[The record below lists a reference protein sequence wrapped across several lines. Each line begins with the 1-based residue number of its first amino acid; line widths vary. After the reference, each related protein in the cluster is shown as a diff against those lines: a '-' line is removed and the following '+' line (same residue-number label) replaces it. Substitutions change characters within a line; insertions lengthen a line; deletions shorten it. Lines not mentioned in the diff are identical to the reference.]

1 MAGQLENE
9 GRNASGSWWDRL
21 LKSFV
26 AAVAQIQ
33 LSGIAKDECDARPF
47 SKTGFCGCCGLHCVD
62 TSTRT
67 TYASD
72 IC

>member
-1 MAGQLENE
+1 VAGQLENE

-47 SKTGFCGCCGLHCVD
+47 SKTGFCGCCGLHWVD
-62 TSTRT
+62 
-67 TYASD
+67 
-72 IC
+72 IN